1 MPFSYSGGRSNSA
14 TRPIAAPPIEST
26 ASGTNSIPANAIGF
40 IYTLCSAGGGGGAG
54 GQTIGG
60 GGGGCGEFVQGRV
73 NLAELTAHMGAS
85 IVNLSIESML
95 GAIGAPGIGLNALGF
110 GNAGDRGGESM
121 LVVRAIGLV
130 PSSIILAVAKGGFG
144 ALGGTAFHGFGFG
157 EDGTT
162 YTGDGGMGELVQR
175 NEYRSRDGPDRR
187 TTNLNHYGDGGNG
200 GAIGS
205 PGFSGKPG
213 YFSIEFF

>member
-1 MPFSYSGGRSNSA
+1 MPFSYQKGTRQ
-14 TRPIAAPPIEST
+14 TRPIAAPPIESST
-26 ASGTNSIPANAIGF
+26 SGTHTIPANAIGF
-40 IYTLCSAGGGGGAG
+40 IYSLSGAGGGGGAG
-54 GQTIGG
+54 GNTIGG
-60 GGGGCGEFVQGRV
+60 GGGGAGEFVTGRV
-73 NLAELTAHMGAS
+73 LFSEICPYMGSS
-85 IVNLSIESML
+85 IANLSIESIL

-110 GNAGDRGGESM
+110 GNAGDSGGESM
-121 LVVRAIGLV
+121 LVIRAIGLV

-144 ALGGTAFHGFGFG
+144 ALGGTAFQGFGFG

-200 GAIGS
+200 GAIDS
-205 PGFSGKPG
+205 PGLPGKSG